1 MSDEVLEIE
10 ESNEDTDDIDQAGPI
25 IWTYYK
31 IDGYQS
37 RRGGSKNVTCL
48 FCDNNFTGCSTTRA
62 FAHILGRAVL
72 GQKRAN
78 VAKCVPI
85 RKIDD
90 DRQALFKAAQKVL
103 ENAVEAKEREMSI
116 SKAKQSVISFL
127 DLTSPAKRTA
137 TGDVKVVD
145 SKQLDSTI
153 ANFFYENAL
162 SFNVADTPS
171 LAAVVEECIEFG
183 RQHPGRKYKAP
194 HRRKIGGQLPDSAY
208 DEPIMVY
215 IYCNKKA
222 VMAAARDDE
231 LKMWDNE

>member
-1 MSDEVLEIE
+1 MITISLDAVQLVHLLIFL
-10 ESNEDTDDIDQAGPI
+10 
-25 IWTYYK
+25 
-31 IDGYQS
+31 
-37 RRGGSKNVTCL
+37 V
-48 FCDNNFTGCSTTRA
+48 
-62 FAHILGRAVL
+62 HLGRAVL

-103 ENAVEAKEREMSI
+103 ENAVAAKEREMSI

-194 HRRKIGGQLPDSAY
+194 HRHIHTEVRNRLAPATTEKL
-208 DEPIMVY
+208 VY
-215 IYCNKKA
+215 IYSNKKA

-231 LKMWDNE
+231 LKMFTWDNE